1 MYICPTCNQVFE
13 DAEIIAKHS
22 LRCWREHNPNHQ
34 PTPAPCKGN
43 TTQRQVNENILNFF
57 TSFRKDS

>member
-1 MYICPTCNQVFE
+1 MYICPTCKQQFE

-34 PTPAPCKGN
+34 SNPAPCKGN
-43 TTQRQVNENILNFF
+43 VTKREINNDVLEFF
-57 TSFRKDS
+57 ASFRKDS